1 MSAFFSLAGMIGDF
15 PSTILTEVLNV
26 KKNIFSDKKKSP
38 KGFYAALGISA
49 VMVGSACFFAYD
61 QGQKLTEEFR
71 AQTST
76 DSEAPVGGRVTG
88 IPKSTA
94 PAVRATTAAP
104 STRAAMV
111 TAPPRTTSAAPVI
124 AAEPAQETAA
134 EEPPEELAA
143 AAVKLE
149 DVKPPLA
156 DMTNIIQPFSGK
168 DLVKN
173 ETTGSW
179 QTHNGTDIAAEVG
192 AEVFAVSA
200 GEISAVICDPL
211 WGVTVEL
218 DHKNGFITRYCG
230 LAADLCVQ
238 QGDTVSGGDLIGTVG
253 DTADIESALA
263 PHLHIEVLH
272 NSAYIDPVSAFKS

>member
-88 IPKSTA
+88 IPKATA

-143 AAVKLE
+143 AA
-149 DVKPPLA
+149 
-156 DMTNIIQPFSGK
+156 
-168 DLVKN
+168 
-173 ETTGSW
+173 TGSW

-200 GEISAVICDPL
+200 GEVSAVICDPL

>member
-1 MSAFFSLAGMIGDF
+1 M
-15 PSTILTEVLNV
+15 
-26 KKNIFSDKKKSP
+26 KKNIFSEKKKSP

-49 VMVGSACFFAYD
+49 VMIGSACFFAYD

-71 AQTST
+71 AQTE
-76 DSEAPVGGRVTG
+76 SEAPVGGRVTG
-88 IPKSTA
+88 IPKPTA
-94 PAVRATTAAP
+94 PPVRATTAAP
-104 STRAAMV
+104 STLAAMV
-111 TAPPRTTSAAPVI
+111 TAPPRTTTAAPVI
-124 AAEPAQETAA
+124 AIEPEEAQEANAEPV
-134 EEPPEELAA
+134 EELAA
-143 AAVKLE
+143 AAVGLE

-156 DMTNIIQPFSGK
+156 DMSSILEPFSGR

-200 GEISAVICDPL
+200 GEISAVISDPL

-218 DHKNGFITRYCG
+218 DHKNGFVTRYCS

-272 NSAYIDPVSAFKS
+272 NGTYIDPIGAFRS